1 MHRFIHAR
9 YLLLLTG
16 FCLISFCLI
25 SQPLFGQVAGVKH
38 VVLIGIDGLSPDG
51 VHTANTPQMDEM
63 INGGAYSFKA
73 RSVRPTSSSPNWAS
87 MIMGAGPEQHGV
99 TSNGWTANNFTI
111 SPVAKGVES
120 IFPTIYSLLDVQ
132 TPDAVTAS
140 IYDWDGIS
148 RLFEHSAVD
157 VVINASDAEDAVK
170 MAQLTFTQ
178 YKPVFTFIHL
188 DHVDHAGHAS
198 GWKSAPYYA
207 AVTEA
212 DGYVKDITDGLASAG
227 MLEETIIIIASDH
240 GGSGTGH
247 GGDSMSELE
256 TPWLIDGPGI
266 EKDLEISEPVY
277 IYDTAATIAAVLGVS
292 QPYAW
297 IGRPVLSV
305 FEEGIL
311 TSNEASIEI
320 PRQPAQFFISQ
331 NYPNPFG
338 PETQFDIELAKSQHV
353 DVALYDVQGKRI
365 ASLYEGVLPA
375 RQPHPIKVAVAD
387 LSNGIY
393 MMRFQG
399 EYFSTVRS
407 VVLLK

>member
-1 MHRFIHAR
+1 MRSFIDAIISGPC
-9 YLLLLTG
+9 LVLLTG
-16 FCLISFCLI
+16 FCLLG
-25 SQPLFGQVAGVKH
+25 QPVYGQVPGVKH

-51 VHTANTPQMDEM
+51 VRTANTPQMDKM
-63 INGGAYSFKA
+63 INEGAYSFNA

-87 MIMGAGPEQHGV
+87 MIMGAGPEQHGI
-99 TSNGWTANNFTI
+99 TSNGWTASNFSI
-111 SPVAKGVES
+111 APVTKGVES
-120 IFPTIYSLLDVQ
+120 IFPTIFSVIDTQ
-132 TPDAVTAS
+132 RPDAVTSS

-157 VVINASDAEDAVK
+157 VAINASDAADAAK
-170 MAQLTFTQ
+170 MAELTFIQ
-178 YKPVFTFIHL
+178 HKPVFTFIHL

-198 GWKSAPYYA
+198 GWKSAAYYT
-207 AVTEA
+207 AVTDA
-212 DGYVKDITDGLASAG
+212 DRLVRDITEGLESAG
-227 MLEETIIIIASDH
+227 MLAETIIIIASDH
-240 GGSGTGH
+240 GGSGTSH

-256 TPWLIDGPGI
+256 TPWLIHGPGI
-266 EKDLEISEPVY
+266 EKDVDIPEPVY
-277 IYDTAATIAAVLGVS
+277 IYDTAATIAAVLGLS

-297 IGRPVLSV
+297 IGRPVRSA

-311 TSNEASIEI
+311 TSNEATIEV
-320 PRQPAQFFISQ
+320 PRQPAQYFISQ

-338 PETQFDIELAKSQHV
+338 PETQFDVELAKSQHLN
-353 DVALYDVQGKRI
+353 VALYDVQGKRI
-365 ASLYEGVLPA
+365 ASLYDGVLPA
-375 RQPHPIKVAVAD
+375 RQPHQIKVAVVD

>member
-1 MHRFIHAR
+1 MASVLKIK
-9 YLLLLTG
+9 YLLLFICSLV
-16 FCLISFCLI
+16 F
-25 SQPLFGQVAGVKH
+25 SQTSFGQINDVQH

-51 VHTANTPQMDEM
+51 VRTANTPQMDEM
-63 INGGAYSFKA
+63 MNSGAFSMKA

-87 MIMGAGPEQHGV
+87 MIMGAGPEQHGI
-99 TSNGWTANNFTI
+99 TSNGWTSSNFSI
-111 SPVAKGVES
+111 SPVTQGVEG
-120 IFPTIYSLLDVQ
+120 IFPTIFSLIDNQL
-132 TPDAVTAS
+132 PDAVTAS

-157 VVINASDAEDAVK
+157 VVINASDAADAAK
-170 MAQLTFTQ
+170 MAELTFIQ
-178 YKPVFTFIHL
+178 HKPVFTFIHL

-198 GWKSAPYYA
+198 GWKSAAYYS
-207 AVTEA
+207 AVSEA
-212 DGYVKDITDGLASAG
+212 DRLVRDITEGLDSAG
-227 MLEETIIIIASDH
+227 MLAQTIIIIASDH
-240 GGSGTGH
+240 GGIGTSH

-266 EKDLEISEPVY
+266 EKDVDLSEPVY
-277 IYDTAATIAAVLGVS
+277 IYDTASTIAAVLGLS

-297 IGRPVLSV
+297 IGRPVRGA

-311 TSNEASIEI
+311 TSNETSIEV

-338 PETQFDIELAKSQHV
+338 PETQFDVELAKSQYL
-353 DVALYDVQGKRI
+353 DVALFDVQGKRV
-365 ASLYEGVLPA
+365 ASLYKGIVPA
-375 RQPHPIKVAVAD
+375 RQSHQIKVAVDD
-387 LSNGIY
+387 LSNGVY